1 MRAYS
6 SRVTPCSAAITGVT
20 RISVLAVAIFKSARR
35 IGNRSRC
42 RLGRADERFDHGA
55 ENGQAVSGA
64 ECRVHS
70 ALGMR
75 HESSDVA
82 LAVADSSDIANC
94 AVGIAS
100 AVVRTVGSRVAK
112 NDLAIF
118 LEIRERRFVAV
129 IVSIRMCDGKLENLS
144 LLRGVGKWCICLL
157 DANVHVPADEAQA
170 AIAHHGAGK
179 QAGFAQNLE
188 AVADAEYHPAA
199 LGECLD

>member
-75 HESSDVA
+75 HESSDRSEEHTSELQSPMYLV
-82 LAVADSSDIANC
+82 C
-94 AVGIAS
+94 
-100 AVVRTVGSRVAK
+100 R
-112 NDLAIF
+112 
-118 LEIRERRFVAV
+118 
-129 IVSIRMCDGKLENLS
+129 
-144 LLRGVGKWCICLL
+144 LL
-157 DANVHVPADEAQA
+157 
-170 AIAHHGAGK
+170 
-179 QAGFAQNLE
+179 
-188 AVADAEYHPAA
+188 
-199 LGECLD
+199 